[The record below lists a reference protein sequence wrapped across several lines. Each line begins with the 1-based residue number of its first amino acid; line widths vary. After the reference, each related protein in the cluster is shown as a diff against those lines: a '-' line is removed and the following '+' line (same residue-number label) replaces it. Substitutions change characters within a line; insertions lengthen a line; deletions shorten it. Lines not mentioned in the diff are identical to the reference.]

1 MTSDV
6 NVTISGGNDPHV
18 IKEPVGYNQT
28 GFIIMESHLPHC
40 AVHPVTCLTRDNS
53 LSLSRSFH
61 IFLDLVSTDVNQ
73 SLPVNK
79 ARGIWS

>member
-28 GFIIMESHLPHC
+28 GFIIMESHLPHS
-40 AVHPVTCLTRDNS
+40 ALHPVLLVS
-53 LSLSRSFH
+53 LSPP
-61 IFLDLVSTDVNQ
+61 DNWTD
-73 SLPVNK
+73 SGLEK
-79 ARGIWS
+79 